1 MNHLKSFVDTFAEL
15 RFIAQVQFVLLISF
29 V

>member
-1 MNHLKSFVDTFAEL
+1 MNHLKRFVDTFAEL
-15 RFIAQVQFVLLISF
+15 RFIAQVQFVLFISF